1 MPKADMT
8 RARVAPALKGEV
20 KDIFNELKKSLQRH
34 FPHDIRDVILFG
46 SRTVGTASRDSDYD
60 VLIVVNRDYDWKFK
74 DEVGDI
80 VYGLELKYDIL
91 IDQFL
96 ISTSELQDSLRGA
109 QPVFVNAV
117 KNGVYI

>member
-1 MPKADMT
+1 MPKKDVSQ
-8 RARVAPALKGEV
+8 ARVAPALEGEV
-20 KDIFNELKKSLQRH
+20 KDILMELKKSLQHH
-34 FPHDIRDVILFG
+34 FPHNIKDVILFG
-46 SRTVGTASRDSDYD
+46 SRASGTAHRDSDYD
-60 VLIVVNRDYDWKFK
+60 VLIVVNRDYDWQFK

-96 ISTSELQDSLRGA
+96 ISTNELQDSLRGA
-109 QPVFVNAV
+109 QPVFVDAV